1 MDGGEVT
8 AEGQDSGGRLKEV
21 RRGGSEST
29 SLGNHSPTDRWQGVL
44 ESRTKTTAVVFSH
57 SRAAA

>member
-1 MDGGEVT
+1 M
-8 AEGQDSGGRLKEV
+8 AEEQDSDGRLKEV
-21 RRGGSEST
+21 RHGGSEST

-57 SRAAA
+57 SRAAT